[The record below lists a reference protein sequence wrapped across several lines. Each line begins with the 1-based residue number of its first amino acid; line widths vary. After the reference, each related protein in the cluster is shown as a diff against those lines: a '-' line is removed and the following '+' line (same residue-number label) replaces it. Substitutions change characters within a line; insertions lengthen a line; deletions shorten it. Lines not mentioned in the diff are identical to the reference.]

1 MDALSNAIR
10 ASTPTPPLPSSRRA
24 EELVLTSA
32 ARATG
37 AEPLLQRRSVEPI
50 FRRPAVD
57 AARERRQAEPA
68 LGSRAGAG
76 AKAAEAAPLPEPP
89 PAPEF
94 EWIDLEIVPFG
105 QKPDPRGY
113 GVYAKGPRP
122 EPAPVVLIDAA
133 L

>member
-10 ASTPTPPLPSSRRA
+10 ASTPSPPLPSSRRA
-24 EELVLTSA
+24 EELVLATA
-32 ARATG
+32 ARTGG
-37 AEPLLQRRSVEPI
+37 AEPVLRRRSVEPI
-50 FRRPAVD
+50 FHRPPVDPPRQRR
-57 AARERRQAEPA
+57 EAEPA
-68 LGSRAGAG
+68 PGARAGAPG
-76 AKAAEAAPLPEPP
+76 QAAAEGPVAAPP

-94 EWIDLEIVPFG
+94 EWIDLEIIPLG